1 MEISDG
7 SVQNELTKQEH
18 NIILINHNRGLA
30 CQHKPMRSPA
40 SAAGRYKINILQEGS
55 RQCTKSTPHAAV
67 WAFAQYRARQLFFI
81 LLLPLIWL
89 VVFKYAPMVGVQ
101 IAFRDFKIRAGMW
114 GSEWIGVENFIK
126 FSNRINFLA

>member
-1 MEISDG
+1 
-7 SVQNELTKQEH
+7 
-18 NIILINHNRGLA
+18 
-30 CQHKPMRSPA
+30 MRSPA